1 MEGKSYVLRQKRNE
15 NLIQD
20 PKFVLLLGL
29 LEHILKNRQEY
40 SSIPILQL

>member
-1 MEGKSYVLRQKRNE
+1 MEGKSYVLRQKE
-15 NLIQD
+15 IEFD
-20 PKFVLLLGL
+20 PRPKVCAR